1 MKLRTAGLLT
11 VALLLVGL
19 VSTATAQNDPSR
31 WAQAIDAF
39 DADAPNRPQ
48 GAIVLTGSS
57 SFARWRT
64 MEADLQPLTVVPRGF
79 GGCMMSDVLHYV
91 DRLVKPYSPRA
102 VVIYEGDNDTFYGVD
117 PMTIA
122 GQAKQVIAKIHA
134 ASPDT
139 RVYLLSVKPSLARV
153 KVWDKAQ
160 ETTELYKKI
169 AASDDRLFHIDVA
182 TPFLKSD
189 GKVMDDVFVDDGLH
203 LNDKG
208 NAIWAKAIKD
218 VLMQHEAEFEMKKAS
233 GQ

>member
-1 MKLRTAGLLT
+1 MKLRTAALLT
-11 VALLLVGL
+11 VALLFVGL
-19 VSTATAQNDPSR
+19 VPSASAQSDPSR
-31 WAQAIDAF
+31 WAQASDAF

-64 MEADLQPLTVVPRGF
+64 MEADLEPLTVVPRGF
-79 GGCMMSDVLHYV
+79 GGSTMADVLHYV
-91 DRLVKPYSPRA
+91 DRLVKPYAPRA

-122 GQAKQVIAKIHA
+122 GQAKQVVAKIHA

-153 KVWDKAQ
+153 NAWDKAQ
-160 ETTELYKKI
+160 ETTALYKKI
-169 AASDDRLFHIDVA
+169 AASDDRLFFIDVA
-182 TPFLKSD
+182 TPFLNAD
-189 GKVMDDVFVDDGLH
+189 GTVMDDVFVDDGLH

-208 NAIWAKAIKD
+208 NMIWAKAIKN
-218 VLMQHEAEFEMKKAS
+218 VLMQHEAQFEMPKAS